1 MCNNDILAP
10 MTEKEIALAITDCS
24 VSLRDTDIIK
34 SFSWKLYKHE
44 KCLLLGPS
52 DGGKDIFVQ
61 ALGNRDSS
69 SSKYLFTPKMP
80 SGQYYNTLQRDT
92 VVVSLETAAA
102 LIQEERVND
111 QSEFTEGGIDS
122 GRTARKFILEAVP
135 LDSALH
141 KPELLNTCREVE
153 LCGVQSVLNRGLKY
167 LSTGEIRRVLLCR
180 ALLSGCKLLIL
191 SEPFAG
197 LDVQSRNILRNF
209 FSALATEKN
218 DITLII
224 SMERYDEIPEG
235 ITSVLEFTH
244 KTLSF
249 IGNIEDYEAL
259 LETRKS
265 QENTRNHQ
273 EALETFEELHTQQ
286 TLLTENHKDTSFQE
300 EILALEHQDKQE
312 LVSMK
317 NVHVEWGG
325 NVVLDKLTW
334 TLYAGEHWLI
344 RGPNGSGKT
353 TFLELITG
361 DNMQVFANDVRIFGH
376 RRGTGETIWELKE
389 KMGIVSYRLHLE
401 YRMVGSTDIEA
412 VLLSGFHDSIGLYQ
426 QRSQVEQMTVAKW
439 LKLGGFQGREHT
451 AFNSLSYGE
460 QRAILIL
467 RAVVKCPLLLIL
479 DEPCHGLDEEQRS
492 LILQLLEKIASTGT
506 TTLLHVTHDPTEVLS
521 CEKHILEL
529 SLEKNPGYRI
539 LCE

>member
-1 MCNNDILAP
+1 
-10 MTEKEIALAITDCS
+10 
-24 VSLRDTDIIK
+24 
-34 SFSWKLYKHE
+34 
-44 KCLLLGPS
+44 
-52 DGGKDIFVQ
+52 
-61 ALGNRDSS
+61 
-69 SSKYLFTPKMP
+69 
-80 SGQYYNTLQRDT
+80 
-92 VVVSLETAAA
+92 
-102 LIQEERVND
+102 
-111 QSEFTEGGIDS
+111 
-122 GRTARKFILEAVP
+122 
-135 LDSALH
+135 
-141 KPELLNTCREVE
+141 
-153 LCGVQSVLNRGLKY
+153 
-167 LSTGEIRRVLLCR
+167 
-180 ALLSGCKLLIL
+180 
-191 SEPFAG
+191 
-197 LDVQSRNILRNF
+197 
-209 FSALATEKN
+209 
-218 DITLII
+218 
-224 SMERYDEIPEG
+224 
-235 ITSVLEFTH
+235 
-244 KTLSF
+244 
-249 IGNIEDYEAL
+249 
-259 LETRKS
+259 
-265 QENTRNHQ
+265 
-273 EALETFEELHTQQ
+273 
-286 TLLTENHKDTSFQE
+286 
-300 EILALEHQDKQE
+300 
-312 LVSMK
+312 MK

-426 QRSQVEQMTVAKW
+426 QRSQVEQMAVAKW